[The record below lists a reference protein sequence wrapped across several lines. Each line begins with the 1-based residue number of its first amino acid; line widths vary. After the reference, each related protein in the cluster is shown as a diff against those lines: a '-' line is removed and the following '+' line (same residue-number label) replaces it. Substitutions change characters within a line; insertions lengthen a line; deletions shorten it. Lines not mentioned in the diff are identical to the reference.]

1 MTASI
6 PAPVPLVGTH
16 VRLDPLT
23 PEHVPAL
30 HAAIAHPAVF
40 AGGFGGGAAGLR
52 TEPDAFAEWAR
63 GYFRW
68 DDLPYAVILVGG
80 PHDGALVGTSTLTD
94 LDVRR
99 ERIHLGWTAYDPR
112 VWGTVVNA
120 EAKRLLLGL
129 AFDSGFGR
137 VELQADARNDRS
149 RAAIRKLGATL
160 EGVRRRDQRRADGTW
175 RDAAVHSI
183 LVDEWPTVRAGLDAR
198 IAAHED
204 RPVLFRTPP
213 A

>member
-1 MTASI
+1 MTARI
-6 PAPVPLVGTH
+6 PAHAPLVGTH

-23 PEHVPAL
+23 PGHLPAL
-30 HAAIAHPAVF
+30 HSAIAHPAVF

-52 TEPDAFAEWAR
+52 ADPDAFVEWAR
-63 GYFRW
+63 GYVRW

-80 PHDGALVGTSTLTD
+80 PHDGAVVGTSTLTD

-99 ERIHLGWTAYDPR
+99 ERIQLGWTAYDPR
-112 VWGTVVNA
+112 VWGTAVNP

-183 LVDEWPTVRAGLDAR
+183 LVDEWPAVRAGLDAR
-198 IAAHED
+198 IAAHAD